1 MQESDP
7 ALAPAIAHAE
17 DVAKILRENVVQ
29 GKMVEKDGEE
39 RYSEFL
45 VFFVFDKEGDG
56 EWKANV
62 VL

>member
-1 MQESDP
+1 
-7 ALAPAIAHAE
+7 LAPAIAHAE

-29 GKMVEKDGEE
+29 GKKVEKDGEE